1 MKFIWLVGLPIIFLL
16 ILAKPCEASRK
27 ADGNLLKCKGPGCE
41 AVAVEI
47 PWPEAPST
55 DESITILFRGL
66 SFRVPSDV
74 ASVGIGDNLSVFRF
88 KNGEPLLLGCETFS
102 ALKLPKR
109 GLSVIEAANVLFTK
123 TPKDPEPSG
132 KDNRKSWRLML
143 SMKRGLFQTNPR
155 LAVYRKGPVTIYQI
169 TKGPGPYRNVALVSH
184 AHSRNFLMRLESN
197 CETNKFVEIL
207 STISVKEK

>member
-1 MKFIWLVGLPIIFLL
+1 MPFL
-16 ILAKPCEASRK
+16 AGPCDAFRK
-27 ADGNLLKCKGPGCE
+27 AEGSIPICKGPGCE
-41 AVAVEI
+41 TVAVET
-47 PWPEAPST
+47 PWPEAPSS
-55 DESITILFRGL
+55 DESITVLFGGG

-88 KNGEPLLLGCETFS
+88 KSGEPLLLSRETFS

-132 KDNRKSWRLML
+132 KDDRKSWRLML
-143 SMKRGLFQTNPR
+143 SMKRGFFSTNPR

-169 TKGPGPYRNVALVSH
+169 TEGPGPYRNVALVAN

-197 CETNKFVEIL
+197 CEDKKFIEVL
-207 STISVKEK
+207 STISAKEK